1 MHPPKPIADAKVEA
15 DVRPR
20 TVLGRGYFSY
30 ERCDVMRKEIGS
42 PTRGST
48 VDIIRGGQVAA
59 VLAYDPTRDE
69 IVLIR
74 QFRPTAHLALGLGEM
89 VEIVAGR
96 VEPGEEVA
104 ETARRECVEE
114 IGLAPRALRPL
125 ITYLP
130 TPGVTDETITI
141 FLGVVDAE
149 TLPELAGA
157 ADEGEETRPVR
168 VSIETALCALDSGNV
183 HNGNLIIAL
192 QWLALNRERL
202 GDFVATAGR
211 P

>member
-1 MHPPKPIADAKVEA
+1 
-15 DVRPR
+15 
-20 TVLGRGYFSY
+20 
-30 ERCDVMRKEIGS
+30 
-42 PTRGST
+42 
-48 VDIIRGGQVAA
+48 VAA
-59 VLAYDPTRDE
+59 VLAYDPTLDE